1 MDNFIYASSFN
12 VLRFSSGAGGLDYNF
27 INPNNS
33 HINILDDVEKH
44 ENKSNMEVIL
54 NTNFF
59 DIFKHFNK
67 TKENIKQTLSYYHS
81 SGIKVYIHYKF
92 GIISNCPHVCIQLE
106 GSEYNSI
113 FIDLDESD
121 IITDVSEINSHTA
134 EVAIHILKNI
144 EGIHL
149 LAIALGINT
158 DINPFHFLNKIEK
171 IKCAKIPILKD
182 MSIMS
187 NQSIIIGK
195 HIFDILKCVTLQKT
209 RYSSFHSICV
219 IYKPPDGIT
228 SPMVNFMVCDRT
240 SISIV
245 LDDANNVETIDIL
258 NFFKNPFEAE
268 FILNSLKDIEGIPL
282 IAEAIGIKMDYT
294 QDELLKMKNNFGW

>member
-1 MDNFIYASSFN
+1 MDNFMSSFN

-27 INPNNS
+27 MNPNNS
-33 HINILDDVEKH
+33 HINLLDDVKKH
-44 ENKSNMEVIL
+44 ENKSNMEIIL
-54 NTNFF
+54 NNNFF
-59 DIFKHFNK
+59 DIFKIFNK

-92 GIISNCPHVCIQLE
+92 GIISNYPHVCIQLE
-106 GSEYNSI
+106 GEEYNSI

-144 EGIHL
+144 EGIEL
-149 LAIALGINT
+149 LASALGINT
-158 DINPFHFLNKIEK
+158 NIHSFDFFKKIK
-171 IKCAKIPILKD
+171 KCAKIPILKD

-195 HIFDILKCVTLQKT
+195 HIFDILKCVTLQKME
-209 RYSSFHSICV
+209 YSSFHSICV
-219 IYKPPDGIT
+219 VYKPPDGIT

-245 LDDANNVETIDIL
+245 LDNANNVETIDIL